1 MLQEKTGCIAC
12 VLAHAKESLHFARC
26 AAFRKHE
33 ASKEDQIDSALR
45 HRRHLAKGRTQFIE
59 LLCGDH

>member
-1 MLQEKTGCIAC
+1 MRQEKTGCVAC
-12 VLAHAKESLHFARC
+12 VLAQAEESLHFARC

-33 ASKEDQIDSALR
+33 ARKEDQIDSALR